1 MLNEIKYIPVWSP
14 YLSGYGE
21 TSAHLSVC
29 FTFASQRWYLSAV
42 EADSIW
48 AEVVLLKAS
57 IRSS

>member
-1 MLNEIKYIPVWSP
+1 MLNEVKYIPVWSP

-21 TSAHLSVC
+21 TSAVC

-48 AEVVLLKAS
+48 A
-57 IRSS
+57 